1 MNFPHC
7 EFLIILADGI
17 CDGIADVAVIIATG
31 FYLLKTM
38 SHYNSDNYDRLVDV
52 EQNSKDST
60 PNGESN
66 SLWTRIKRLK
76 IQWFMP
82 VVIKVTIMCI
92 IFGLCSGTWNYFMYN
107 YSMLFDTD
115 LIAQTEHQQ
124 WIQLMILK
132 SPIMW
137 LIIFM
142 WRWMNA
148 VTMMQFYMVGIV
160 FEKTDE
166 YLNFVKQ
173 HGALILASL
182 ALATYLHYIY
192 SLANISA

>member
-1 MNFPHC
+1 MKFPHC
-7 EFLIILADGI
+7 EFLINFADGI

-60 PNGESN
+60 SNGESN